1 MTPGRPGHNPGK
13 ESLERAYRRTRYRVN
28 AWELDI
34 LIGQRHPEL
43 DRLLMEKGCAEWAFL
58 SACNPDSLPL
68 QRGENT
74 RRTLLLQE
82 QVQPWPYWAGQGI
95 PMEPGWEPEDSFL
108 IGGILLEEAL
118 AIARAFGQLA
128 LVVGTKGREASLV
141 WC

>member
-1 MTPGRPGHNPGK
+1 MTPGRPGHQN
-13 ESLERAYRRTRYRVN
+13 ERQVLEKAYQRTRYRVT
-28 AWELDI
+28 AWSLDI

-43 DRLLMEKGCAEWAFL
+43 DLLLMEKGCAEWAFL

-68 QRGENT
+68 QREENI
-74 RRTLLLQE
+74 RRTLLLEE
-82 QVQPWPYWAGQGI
+82 QLQSWRHWAGQGI
-95 PMEPGWEPEDSFL
+95 PMDPGWEPEDSFL

-128 LVVGTKGREASLV
+128 LVAGTKGREASLV